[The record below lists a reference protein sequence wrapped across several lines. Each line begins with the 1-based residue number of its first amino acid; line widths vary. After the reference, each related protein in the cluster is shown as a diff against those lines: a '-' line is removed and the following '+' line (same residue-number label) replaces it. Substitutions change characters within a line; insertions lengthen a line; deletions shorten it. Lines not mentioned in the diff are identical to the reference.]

1 MPTLQAETKR
11 DHMPQIFPYTNK
23 PDDTELY
30 FWLIGESA
38 EELASLIPGGDSL
51 LAEAHER
58 FKAPK
63 RQCEWLAVRA
73 LLQQTPHKR
82 LEILYQNGGK
92 PYFGNSDKHISI
104 SHTQEFA
111 AIAIAGRPIGID
123 IESPERNAHAVASAF
138 LQPQEMEALPADGD
152 QKREAVR
159 LWSVKEAAFKLAPEK
174 AAVLKEILAQP
185 ITESTTAGR
194 SYRITFKDGTTAL
207 CRVAEEADFILS
219 ICIPE

>member
-1 MPTLQAETKR
+1 
-11 DHMPQIFPYTNK
+11 MPQIFPYTNK

-51 LAEAHER
+51 FAEAHER

-73 LLQQTPHKR
+73 LLQQTPHKG

-104 SHTQEFA
+104 SHTGNIV
-111 AIAIAGRPIGID
+111 AIAIADKETGID
-123 IESPERNAHAVASAF
+123 IEIKGRNALAVAAAY
-138 LQPQEMEALPADGD
+138 LQSQETEAVDGEADRNAEAL
-152 QKREAVR
+152 R
-159 LWSVKEAAFKLAPEK
+159 LWTAKEAAFKLAPEK

>member
-51 LAEAHER
+51 FAEAHER

-73 LLQQTPHKR
+73 LLQQTPHKG

-104 SHTQEFA
+104 SHTGNIV
-111 AIAIAGRPIGID
+111 AIAIADKETGID
-123 IESPERNAHAVASAF
+123 IEIKGRNALAVAAAY
-138 LQPQEMEALPADGD
+138 LQSQETEAVDGEADRNAEAL
-152 QKREAVR
+152 R
-159 LWSVKEAAFKLAPEK
+159 LWTAKEAAFKLAPEK